1 MTRIARIAFT
11 AFTAL
16 AVAGFAAPA
25 GAQDANQQAYRSKR
39 EQLTK
44 ELEQTQ
50 SQLTEIRSQRVQL
63 QTRIEAVIAQ
73 MMRDRANA
81 LLLSN
86 ETSALQ
92 QLDAILTSSQD
103 NLLAQRDR
111 FTAIGEAVRG
121 RSGAMLVVLIRADS
135 SASNQILN
143 SATLQVDNAAVE
155 SRTYSMTANNALVN
169 GAVDQLYRA
178 NVLPT
183 GHTVTLQVTVNG
195 TPVTQTINVSA
206 AGQTVTY
213 VQFAVRNG
221 QVVPSTW
228 TSRGTTPF

>member
-1 MTRIARIAFT
+1 MKRM
-11 AFTAL
+11 
-16 AVAGFAAPA
+16 AVAVLALIAVTVPGRAS
-25 GAQDANQQAYRSKR
+25 AQDPNQQAYESKR
-39 EQLTK
+39 QELVK

-50 SQLTEIRSQRVQL
+50 ERLSEVRSQRVQL
-63 QTRIEAVIAQ
+63 TARIENVIAQ
-73 MMRDRANA
+73 MMQQRAQA
-81 LLLSN
+81 LLMSN
-86 ETSALQ
+86 EMNSLQ

-111 FTAIGEAVRG
+111 FTAIGDAVRG

-135 SASNQILN
+135 SSSNQILN

-155 SRTYSMTANNALVN
+155 SRTYSMTANNALMN

-183 GHTVTLQVTVNG
+183 GHTVTIQVTVNG

-213 VQFAVRNG
+213 VQVAVRNG

>member
-1 MTRIARIAFT
+1 MKRM
-11 AFTAL
+11 
-16 AVAGFAAPA
+16 AVAVVALIAVTVPGRVS
-25 GAQDANQQAYRSKR
+25 AQDPNQQAYESKR
-39 EQLTK
+39 QELVK

-50 SQLTEIRSQRVQL
+50 ERLSEVRSQRVQL
-63 QTRIEAVIAQ
+63 TARIENVIAQ
-73 MMRDRANA
+73 MMQQRAQA
-81 LLLSN
+81 LLMSKEMN
-86 ETSALQ
+86 SLQ

-111 FTAIGEAVRG
+111 FTAIGDAVRG

-135 SASNQILN
+135 SSSNQILN

-183 GHTVTLQVTVNG
+183 GHTVTIQVTVNG

>member
-1 MTRIARIAFT
+1 MKRM
-11 AFTAL
+11 
-16 AVAGFAAPA
+16 AVAVVALIAVTVPGRAS
-25 GAQDANQQAYRSKR
+25 AQDPNQQAYESKR
-39 EQLTK
+39 QELVK

-50 SQLTEIRSQRVQL
+50 ERLSEVRSQRVQL
-63 QTRIEAVIAQ
+63 TARIENVIAQ
-73 MMRDRANA
+73 MMQQRAQA
-81 LLLSN
+81 LLMSKEMN
-86 ETSALQ
+86 SLQ

-111 FTAIGEAVRG
+111 FTAIGDAVRG
-121 RSGAMLVVLIRADS
+121 RSGAMLVVLVRADS
-135 SASNQILN
+135 SSSNQILN

-183 GHTVTLQVTVNG
+183 GHTVTIQVTVNG

>member
-1 MTRIARIAFT
+1 MKRM
-11 AFTAL
+11 
-16 AVAGFAAPA
+16 AVAVLALIAVTVPGRAS
-25 GAQDANQQAYRSKR
+25 AQDPNQQAYESKR
-39 EQLTK
+39 QELVK

-50 SQLTEIRSQRVQL
+50 ERLSEVRSQRVQL
-63 QTRIEAVIAQ
+63 TARIENVIAQ
-73 MMRDRANA
+73 MMQQRAQA
-81 LLLSN
+81 LLMSKEMN
-86 ETSALQ
+86 SLQ

-103 NLLAQRDR
+103 NLLAQRER
-111 FTAIGEAVRG
+111 FTAIGDAVRG

-135 SASNQILN
+135 SSSNQILN

-183 GHTVTLQVTVNG
+183 GHTVTIQVTVNG

>member
-1 MTRIARIAFT
+1 MKRIAVAVVALIAVT
-11 AFTAL
+11 
-16 AVAGFAAPA
+16 VPGRVS
-25 GAQDANQQAYRSKR
+25 AQGDPNQQAYESKR
-39 EQLTK
+39 QELVK

-50 SQLTEIRSQRVQL
+50 ERLSEVRSQRVQL
-63 QTRIEAVIAQ
+63 TARIENVIAQ
-73 MMRDRANA
+73 MMQQRAQA
-81 LLLSN
+81 LLMSKEMN
-86 ETSALQ
+86 ALQ

-111 FTAIGEAVRG
+111 FTAIGDAVRG

-135 SASNQILN
+135 SSSNQILN

-183 GHTVTLQVTVNG
+183 GHTVTIQVTVNG

>member
-1 MTRIARIAFT
+1 MKRM
-11 AFTAL
+11 AL
-16 AVAGFAAPA
+16 AVVALIAVTGP
-25 GAQDANQQAYRSKR
+25 GRVSAQGDPNQQAYESKR
-39 EQLTK
+39 QELVK

-50 SQLTEIRSQRVQL
+50 ERLSEVRSQRVQL
-63 QTRIEAVIAQ
+63 TARIENVIAQ
-73 MMRDRANA
+73 MMQQRAQA
-81 LLLSN
+81 LLMSKEMN
-86 ETSALQ
+86 SLQ

-111 FTAIGEAVRG
+111 FTAIGDAVRG
-121 RSGAMLVVLIRADS
+121 RSGAMLVVLVRADS
-135 SASNQILN
+135 SSSNQILN

-183 GHTVTLQVTVNG
+183 GHTVTIQVTVNG

>member
-1 MTRIARIAFT
+1 MKRM
-11 AFTAL
+11 AL
-16 AVAGFAAPA
+16 AVVALIAVTAPGRA
-25 GAQDANQQAYRSKR
+25 SAQGDPNQQAYESKR
-39 EQLTK
+39 QELVK

-50 SQLTEIRSQRVQL
+50 ERLSEVRSQRVQL
-63 QTRIEAVIAQ
+63 TARIENVIAQ
-73 MMRDRANA
+73 MMQQRAQA
-81 LLLSN
+81 LLMSKEMN
-86 ETSALQ
+86 SLQ

>member
-1 MTRIARIAFT
+1 MKRM
-11 AFTAL
+11 
-16 AVAGFAAPA
+16 AVAVVALIAVTVPGRVS
-25 GAQDANQQAYRSKR
+25 AQGDPNQQAYESKR
-39 EQLTK
+39 QELVK

-50 SQLTEIRSQRVQL
+50 ERLSEVRSQRVQL
-63 QTRIEAVIAQ
+63 TARIENVIAQ
-73 MMRDRANA
+73 MMQQRAQA
-81 LLLSN
+81 LLMSKEMN
-86 ETSALQ
+86 SLQ

-111 FTAIGEAVRG
+111 FTAIGDAVRG

-135 SASNQILN
+135 SSSNQILN

-183 GHTVTLQVTVNG
+183 GHTVTIQVTVNG